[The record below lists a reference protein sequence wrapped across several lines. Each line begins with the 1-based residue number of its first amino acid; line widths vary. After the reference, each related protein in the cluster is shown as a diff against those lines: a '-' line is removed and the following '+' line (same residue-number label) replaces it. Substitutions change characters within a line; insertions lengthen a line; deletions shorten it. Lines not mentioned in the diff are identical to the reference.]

1 MTDNFNHHKQKSPK
15 RRFLFILGGLLFISI
30 VILGIMIMFWSKLP
44 LHIPQTQRYAFGGL
58 FIIYGVLRFIRI
70 VSRNNEE

>member
-30 VILGIMIMFWSKLP
+30 VILGVMIMFWPKLP
-44 LHIPQTQRYAFGGL
+44 LPLTQWQRYTFGGL
-58 FIIYGVLRFIRI
+58 FIIYGILRFMRI
-70 VSRNNEE
+70 QSRSNED